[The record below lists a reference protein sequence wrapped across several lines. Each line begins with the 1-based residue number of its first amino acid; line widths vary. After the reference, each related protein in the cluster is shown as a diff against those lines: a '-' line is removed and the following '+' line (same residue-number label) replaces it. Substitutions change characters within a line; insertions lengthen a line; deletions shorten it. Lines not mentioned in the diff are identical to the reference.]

1 MIHNTVSPLYG
12 AIIGDII
19 GSSYEGRTVR
29 KRDFKLFTRFSRF
42 TDDTILTLATA
53 NFIVHR
59 DRTKSLADV
68 LKLYYA
74 AYPNAGYGD
83 MFAEW
88 ARSDDAS
95 PNKSNGN
102 GAVVRVSPIAFYYHE
117 LISAILAR
125 TSAGITHD
133 NTEAIQ
139 TSGMFAFIVSAL
151 NNGYTKERIEDL
163 LLTHYSL
170 DEIAHPE
177 VHRELRDKLSFD
189 CSAKNTFLQSVSAFM
204 HSNDFEG
211 AIRNAVYI
219 GGDTDTVAAMAGAMA
234 VAYYKEIPRQM
245 YVEAIKRLDRHLIEQ
260 ILEYDSLYTG
270 PKIRV
275 VP

>member
-1 MIHNTVSPLYG
+1 MIHNTISPLYG

-29 KRDFKLFTRFSRF
+29 KRDFRLFTRFSRF

-53 NFIVHR
+53 
-59 DRTKSLADV
+59 KSLVRGKCGDDFVEV
-68 LKLYYA
+68 LKQYYA

-83 MFAEW
+83 LFAEW

-102 GAVVRVSPIAFYYHE
+102 GAVVRVSPIAFYYPM
-117 LISAILAR
+117 LQSAVMAA
-125 TSAGITHD
+125 TNAATTH
-133 NTEAIQ
+133 NNPEAIQ
-139 TSGMFAFIVSAL
+139 ASWIHAFIVSAL
-151 NNGYTKERIEDL
+151 NMGHTKNRVADFL
-163 LLTHYSL
+163 LARYSL
-170 DEIAHPE
+170 NEIAHPE
-177 VHRELRDKLSFD
+177 VHREMRDKLSFD

-204 HSNDFEG
+204 HSDDFEG

-219 GGDTDTVAAMAGAMA
+219 GGDADTVAAMAGAMA

-260 ILEYDSLYTG
+260 ILEYDSLYIG
-270 PKIRV
+270 PKVRV
-275 VP
+275 IP

>member
-1 MIHNTVSPLYG
+1 MIHNTISPLYG

-53 NFIVHR
+53 
-59 DRTKSLADV
+59 KSLVRGKCGDDFAEV
-68 LKLYYA
+68 LKQYYA

-83 MFAEW
+83 LFAEW
-88 ARSDDAS
+88 ARSDDAP

-102 GAVVRVSPIAFYYHE
+102 GAVVRVSPIAFYYPM
-117 LISAILAR
+117 LQSAAMAA
-125 TSAGITHD
+125 TNAATTH
-133 NTEAIQ
+133 NNPEAIQ
-139 TSGMFAFIVSAL
+139 ASWIHAFIVSAL
-151 NNGYTKERIEDL
+151 NMGNTKNRVADFL
-163 LLTHYSL
+163 LARYSL
-170 DEIAHPE
+170 NEIAHPE
-177 VHRELRDKLSFD
+177 VHREMRDKLSFD

-204 HSNDFEG
+204 HSSDFEG

-260 ILEYDSLYTG
+260 ILEYDSLYIG
-270 PKIRV
+270 PKARV
-275 VP
+275 IP

>member
-1 MIHNTVSPLYG
+1 MIHNTISPLYG

-29 KRDFKLFTRFSRF
+29 KIDFKLFTRFSRF
-42 TDDTILTLATA
+42 TDDTVLTLATA
-53 NFIVHR
+53 RFIVRR
-59 DRTKSLADV
+59 DRTKSLAYI

-83 MFAEW
+83 LFAEW
-88 ARSDDAS
+88 ARSDNAP

-102 GAVVRVSPIAFYYHE
+102 GAVVRVSPIAFYNHE

-125 TSAGITHD
+125 TNAGTTHD
-133 NTEAIQ
+133 NIEAIE
-139 TSGMFAFIVSAL
+139 TSVMFAFIVSAL
-151 NNGYTKERIEDL
+151 NNGCTKERIADL
-163 LLTHYSL
+163 LLTHYL
-170 DEIAHPE
+170 EKEIILPEAH
-177 VHRELRDKLSFD
+177 RNARDKLSFD

-245 YVEAIKRLDRHLIEQ
+245 YVEAVKRLDRHLIEQ
-260 ILEYDSLYTG
+260 ILEYDSLYIG
-270 PKIRV
+270 PKVRV
-275 VP
+275 IP